1 MSVIGSIVG
10 YFHFLQSVQKVQLVI
25 GLIDA
30 QYLFRINSLKVAQMD
45 ATERGGIPL
54 KISFVFICNLAL
66 TRRQMYILYSTYFAC
81 TNSCTVLYIKTFIE
95 K

>member
-1 MSVIGSIVG
+1 MGSIVG

-30 QYLFRINSLKVAQMD
+30 QYLFRINSRKMAQGD

-54 KISFVFICNLAL
+54 NI
-66 TRRQMYILYSTYFAC
+66 
-81 TNSCTVLYIKTFIE
+81 
-95 K
+95 